1 MDRTSRDE
9 VRAEV
14 ARILS
19 SVLGHPVSAARDAAA
34 SDDPGWDSLRQVEVI
49 YAVEDTF
56 DLRFEENA
64 FPEFVSLETI
74 VDAVIQRLA

>member
-1 MDRTSRDE
+1 MGRASRDE
-9 VRAEV
+9 VRVEV

-34 SDDPGWDSLRQVEVI
+34 SDDPAWDSLRHVEVI

-56 DLRFEENA
+56 ELRFEETA
-64 FPEFVSLETI
+64 FPKLVSLEMI
-74 VDAVIQRLA
+74 VDAVVERLA